1 MEWIKI
7 FSLELGRCYIEQN
20 LEFNDKEMEECFEE
34 DKTILEGVLMSL
46 LSEQLDII
54 KTEKYL
60 ESLYTKEIWVYGSLR
75 KGEYNNY
82 LLKNSKYIGKGIV
95 KGFKMYSL
103 GSYPFVYQTNNK
115 DDTIVVE
122 GYKIDIEIYDLIE
135 KMEKSSGYT
144 KVDVAILI
152 NGVETLGKIYK
163 IDDPI
168 RYYDKVVSGDW
179 VAEKETRYL
188 NANR

>member
-1 MEWIKI
+1 MEWMKV
-7 FSLELGRCYIEQN
+7 FSLELGMCYVEQN
-20 LEFNDKEMEECFEE
+20 LDLNDEEMEKYFEE
-34 DKTILEGVLMSL
+34 DKTILEGVLLSL

-54 KTEKYL
+54 KTKEYL

-75 KGEYNNY
+75 KGEFNNY
-82 LLKNSKYIGKGIV
+82 LLKNSEYIGKGIV
-95 KGFKMYSL
+95 EGFKMYSL

-122 GYKIDIEIYDLIE
+122 GYKTDIETYNLIE
-135 KMEKSSGYT
+135 RMERLAGYT
-144 KVDVAILI
+144 KVDVVISADTEII
-152 NGVETLGKIYK
+152 GEIYK
-163 IDDPI
+163 IDNLI

-188 NANR
+188 NNHT